1 MCYRL
6 LIFSDAPLP
15 LVPTVAPPRFS
26 IAACSPAALHGAPLP
41 VGWYAVEAGS
51 TTGCACAFHDRAAEP
66 VDLSTGDDSLAD
78 FARWLAPIA
87 GRQRILVHSTW
98 YDDESDPVVAQPDLT
113 PAQVAAA
120 QDPFPCHTLTAIL
133 AST

>member
-15 LVPTVAPPRFS
+15 LVPAVDPPRFS
-26 IAACSPAALHGAPLP
+26 IAECSSAALNGAPLP
-41 VGWYAVEAGS
+41 VGWHAVEAGS
-51 TTGCACAFHDRAAEP
+51 TTGCACAFHDREAQP
-66 VDLSTGDDSLAD
+66 MDPSSCDDSLAD

-87 GRQRILVHSTW
+87 GQQRILVHSTW
-98 YDDESDPVVAQPDLT
+98 YNDESDPVATAPALT
-113 PAQVAAA
+113 PTQVAAA
-120 QDPFPCHTLTAIL
+120 QDPFPCYTQTAIL